1 MCDRWCLHVIMLI
14 FLTQFILY
22 TGYIHVY
29 IIVIIPTSLYQNQ
42 VNKWKL
48 VGGGHSNIY
57 AFWWRTFKYLC
68 LLVAEIQIYMPFG
81 GGNSNN
87 YAFWWRKFKDLCLLV
102 AEIQNTYAFW
112 WRKFKYICFLV
123 AEIQNI
129 YAFWWRK
136 FKYIRMFCLCRM
148 I

>member
-48 VGGGHSNIY
+48 VGGG
-57 AFWWRTFKYLC
+57 
-68 LLVAEIQIYMPFG
+68 
-81 GGNSNN
+81 NS
-87 YAFWWRKFKDLCLLV
+87 
-102 AEIQNTYAFW
+102 
-112 WRKFKYICFLV
+112 
-123 AEIQNI
+123 NI

-136 FKYIRMFCLCRM
+136 FKYICLLVAEIQIIMPFGGGNSNIYAFWWRKLKIHM
-148 I
+148 PFGGGNSNIYAFWWRKFKIYMPFGGGNSIIYAFGGRNSIIYAFGGGNSNI